1 MANTLYVGTA
11 EGSFAT
17 ISDAVKA
24 AVDGDIIIV
33 KGGEYTLTNE
43 TVSINKALTVKA
55 EGDVTVDQFGI
66 GSGSANPQDIVIEGF
81 TFKPTKCAVSSPAR
95 TCGIYQNGTNLT
107 TLTVKD
113 CTFDLTSP
121 VAGTTGYGIHL
132 DLNFSGTEKVTVDGC
147 TFNGD
152 GELVTSAM
160 RASYQS
166 SIEFTNNT
174 VNDVSG
180 HAVHLS
186 LTGPVWEEFPAEP
199 VVSFDGNTFT
209 NVGSCAI
216 FAADIKNNNVN
227 FAVTDNTITNAQL
240 NGGNQNWGAI
250 RFGSG
255 EANSLT
261 VTGNTITNA
270 NVGVYQGVA
279 LKDGATGT
287 VEISNNDMTL
297 ADRPTYGDPDTIFSA
312 SALNVYDNV
321 NGTVSAGDAAGNTV
335 LIAESADNIIVDAA
349 LTGNKG
355 DIVVIGDKA
364 YIVGTNAFTT
374 ISAAAAAANA
384 IDGKVTI
391 EIAAGDYVEAKPVV
405 LSKKT
410 FTEDDKTYVGGITI
424 KAAADA
430 EVNITGQFWINSG
443 ATDIKDVAFDGLNIE
458 CVEIANGYYT
468 PIGINA
474 NGSVN
479 ASGISVTNCTLTSV
493 ATGDGI
499 GTEGV
504 QFGWGVNVDGAVI
517 TGNTI
522 TADCGI
528 YTEGATNANMTVSG
542 NTIYGREEKSTN
554 TNYAGWAGIYITN
567 VKDGVVISDNTIS
580 DTAYVAIRTTNG
592 GAVITDNTI
601 TNVKDER
608 VVRLGD
614 GTVISGNTVDG
625 NDLAGLYEA
634 YEGTD
639 LTVCGGIAGKDGD
652 TVVINGKTYTVG
664 TNAYS
669 SFTNALSAVTDTTS
683 KIEVIGSITEAG
695 PAANTTITLN
705 DDLTIAGG
713 DITWTS
719 LGGYV
724 WFTKGENAAED
735 LAVTFDGVSFNGT
748 EAKKAFYF
756 GTDTVVDGNSALEFY
771 NAMIME
777 GATVQVEAG
786 SQLNVY
792 RESLNIDGKLAV
804 SGNADFKASE
814 AELADRQVFIQYSQ
828 NINGEIELED
838 TLFASYQRIG
848 LKGSG
853 KVTADNSA
861 LEFGVGYDGVW
872 YSNPIPNGYGD
883 FNVSSADAVIEL
895 TNGSVLKASGNIT
908 NNGTILI
915 DDSTF
920 IANTHAVGNGT
931 IPAANKSGVL
941 TNNGSISATGSTLDV
956 ATLNNTGDVTV
967 TDSKFTASGLVDI
980 GEEASFTVSGDSSIN
995 VANLNSGKITILG
1008 GTTLTDTTIT
1018 KAAAGTVRFE
1028 EGVVTFK
1035 GDNVITADHS
1045 APENSDLVVTE
1056 GASLLITRY
1065 VLAYGRDITV
1075 NGLIED
1081 ATAYEDKAALEA
1093 DGVKLSLKANS
1104 TSGFSISGYGTS
1116 VLDVTDAYVELG
1128 SSSWKTATGTY
1139 TWNFTNSFVNAASF
1153 GNCTAGGS
1161 DTASWVTTFDD
1172 SRLSANYIKSGIG
1185 MTQTFLNGSIG
1196 TVNSMRIDGELNIDA
1211 TSELYVKAYQNNKKG
1226 TQSEHEDI
1234 TGTVNI
1240 QGLLDLNASGNGNL
1254 GVELFGGEI
1263 NVDGGTFKAGKN
1275 DIILDAESTLNV
1287 SNGGKI
1293 ITEGKIIN
1301 AGEVNLTDTAFEFGT
1316 IENSGSVKV
1325 SGNAS
1330 VKAAV
1335 TGNAVE
1341 VLDGTA
1347 ITDSNIGGQVYAFGK
1362 STWQGTNTVS
1372 GIFSAGYYNTD
1383 AKDINVSI
1391 TGKFNNSNMLVKG
1404 TETTSVV
1411 SIGAA
1416 DAERTD
1422 FNGGQIGTFANSV
1435 LNITNADVDYSYMF
1449 LQGSANVSNS
1459 TLNIVGGTNTYFRL
1473 ADAEDQVVVDNSI
1486 WNAGSHVCLGSYNA
1500 AVAGGYADVIIKG
1513 GSEFTAGNLA
1523 LTTVE
1528 GTDYTVKLTVD
1539 GSTVNTSS
1547 VVNNSVAFN
1556 IGAGTEV
1563 FLNNGAKVNATGV
1576 VSNAGTITIDATST
1590 ITAADIKGE
1599 GSIVIDAENF
1609 EGGYKK
1615 IIDITSTAGA
1625 LSDKV
1630 TVIGEGISAVHAAD
1644 GDVYLTDAAV
1654 NTIYVNADWADKKTG
1669 DVTEEGYIIGYN
1681 ATGSFGAVANMLA
1694 TDGSDTTVK
1703 LLGDISSEQ
1712 IVEFV
1717 YGEGDIT
1724 FTADTPVTVK
1734 QEISGS
1740 DWVFDESFANTITIG
1755 ENVTFEVG
1763 ENASGLYVY
1772 YGPSVVVEG
1781 TITGGANW
1789 GCAYLYQGDHVVEST
1804 GTIST
1809 GRIQLGFATLTVNG
1823 DAESD
1828 RTAAH
1833 IDTNYLL
1840 VEGSTFTATDAIIE
1854 AGAIYDSNNGG
1865 MRWGASDFEFS
1876 NSKVTADTVTLG
1888 YADSTMDID
1897 NSVFTAGTVNNN
1909 GTITVS
1915 GESTINIGTL
1925 SGTYVRF
1932 EDTTLVGDS
1941 KIGGN
1946 IRVYGDIV
1954 LDGTLDV
1961 KQTNFYGAA
1970 TIKSGSEFTGSTTI
1984 VGVGSEFTLEE
1995 GATLNTRFFNV
2006 MSNADINGT
2015 MNLTHSDPRQKLI
2028 QIFEGGVANINST
2041 ADVTVEGHN
2050 ALVHEGG
2057 VLNVNGK
2064 LDITKRE
2071 ANKNDPTRGGIL
2083 FNEGEV
2089 NVSEG
2094 TVNGVRIEN
2103 AGAINVSNSTFAFTG
2118 DVTLGDYITIDG
2130 FTAVADSA
2138 RDVIVAMVEVGESKG
2153 KTFNISVAKNSTS
2166 ATIYTQDFA
2175 DGTYNATVIDST
2187 TGDVFATTITV
2198 TNGTMTVAD
2207 SDFTAGTL
2215 NVGNGTLEIS
2225 GNSKVTSAVTGAV
2238 SFTDDTVLGTGSV
2251 LTVDGDV
2258 TAAGDLAF
2266 EFGGL
2271 ASAKTLSVEG
2281 TLSIDNVT
2289 LPGSGESVTLVS
2301 DVTNASCNGLVIN
2314 GLTAIDSV
2322 IGVDQQ
2328 IYKTIIDDTGI
2339 VLVNDTANYTAM
2351 SGDIAAVTQTA
2362 DTYTFSVDVSA
2373 ITGGFGAY
2381 TYSFA
2386 ATDAAGNALDLT
2398 FDGTSFTLSEVPA
2411 AGVINVTATVTDEA
2425 GFTYTTN
2432 AFAADVADYTAPEF
2446 TKGPEATVKA
2456 NSVTITCSFTD
2467 VTGVTSYDIV
2477 FDGASYSFDAAGSD
2491 AKFTLN
2497 NIGEGKHTYTV
2508 TAYDAAGNKVTSEE
2522 QTVSI
2527 SVAANIKSNGYSQ
2540 IVAYDAGRG
2549 AIGYIY
2555 NDGET
2560 KPVWK
2565 GLWQWGADAADKA
2578 VAIGCFSGSTSKGDG
2593 VLVYNSANQSLW
2605 AWTDLGASGYAYK
2618 SYGYLKDGFTVEG
2631 IADLDGNGYDDLLVS
2646 YEDGTFGA
2654 SIDGAKYV
2662 QLGSGVE
2669 VIGGANFGTDN
2680 DSLIVKN
2687 GENYELWSVNGT
2699 VGEWST
2705 STLAAV
2711 EDDWTI
2717 AAIGDFSGDGIDDI
2731 VVWQESTGYMYAW
2744 ENGDADTKR
2753 WVGALDQSGWEIA
2766 AVGDYNGDGKEDLL
2780 LRETTTGWGGLGYW
2794 GGAYAGD
2801 WNDLGA
2807 RIETDRN
2814 GTKFSVLA

>member
-24 AVDGDIIIV
+24 AADGDIIIV
-33 KGGEYTLTNE
+33 KGGEYALTNE

-66 GSGSANPQDIVIEGF
+66 GSGTAKPQDIVIEGF
-81 TFKPTKCAVSSPAR
+81 TFKPSVCAVEAGR
-95 TCGIYQNGTNLT
+95 TAGIYQNGTNLT
-107 TLTVKD
+107 SLTVSG
-113 CTFDLTSP
+113 CTFDLTA
-121 VAGTTGYGIHL
+121 VTTGTTGYGIHL

-152 GELVTSAM
+152 GNWVTSAM

-174 VNDVSG
+174 VTDVSG
-180 HAVHLS
+180 MGVQLS
-186 LTGPVWEEFPAEP
+186 LTGPTWGYKGEAE
-199 VVSFDGNTFT
+199 VVFDGNEFT
-209 NVGSCAI
+209 NIGSNAI
-216 FAADIKNNNVN
+216 HAADIANDNTN
-227 FAVTDNTITNAQL
+227 FVVTDNTITNAQL
-240 NGGNQNWGAI
+240 NGGSQYWGAI

-255 EANSLT
+255 YVNGLT
-261 VTGNTITNA
+261 ITGNTITNA
-270 NVGVYQGVA
+270 NVGIYQGVG

-287 VEISNNDMTL
+287 VEISDNTMTL
-297 ADRPTYGDPDTIFSA
+297 ADRPVYGDA
-312 SALNVYDNV
+312 SSTMTAGALNVYSNTD
-321 NGTVSAGDAAGNTV
+321 GTVSAGDTTGNTT
-335 LIAESADNIIVDAA
+335 IFAEPATSIIVDASIE
-349 LTGNKG
+349 GNAG
-355 DIVVIGDKA
+355 DMIVIDGKA
-364 YIVGTNAFTT
+364 YVIGTNAFTT
-374 ISAAAAAANA
+374 INAAVAAATA

-410 FTEDDKTYVGGITI
+410 FTEDGKTYVGGITI

-458 CVEIANGYYT
+458 CVEKANGYYT
-468 PIGINA
+468 PIGFNA

-499 GTEGV
+499 GTEGI
-504 QFGWGVNVDGAVI
+504 QFGWGINVDGAVI

-528 YTEGATNANMTVSG
+528 YTEGGTNANMTVSG

-554 TNYAGWAGIYITN
+554 TNYAGWAGVYITG
-567 VKDGVVISDNTIS
+567 VKDGVVITDNTIS
-580 DTAYVAIRTTNG
+580 DTAYVAIRTTKG
-592 GAVITDNTI
+592 GAVVTDNTI
-601 TNVKDER
+601 SNVKDEKI
-608 VVRLGD
+608 VNLSN

-639 LTVCGGIAGKDGD
+639 LTVCGGIAGKEGD

-705 DDLTIAGG
+705 NSLTIAGG

-719 LGGYV
+719 LGGWV
-724 WFTKGENAAED
+724 WFNKGENAAED

-771 NAMIME
+771 NAKIMD

-792 RESLNIDGKLAV
+792 REALNIEGKLAV

-828 NINGEIELED
+828 NIYGEIELED
-838 TLFASYQRIG
+838 TLFASYQRID

-861 LEFGVGYDGVW
+861 LEFGVGYDGAW
-872 YSNPIPNGYGD
+872 YSNPVPNGYGD

-895 TNGSVLKASGNIT
+895 TNGSVLKASGDIT

-920 IANTHAVGNGT
+920 IANTHAVSNGT

-995 VANLNSGKITILG
+995 IANLNSGKITILG

-1104 TSGFSISGYGTS
+1104 ASGFSISGYGTS

-1139 TWNFTNSFVNAASF
+1139 TWNFTNSFVSAASF
-1153 GNCTAGGS
+1153 GNNAAGAS

-1211 TSELYVKAYQNNKKG
+1211 TSVLYVKAYQNNKKG

-1287 SNGGKI
+1287 SNDGKI

-1301 AGEVNLTDTAFEFGT
+1301 AGTVNLTDTAFEFGT

-1330 VKAAV
+1330 VNAAV

-1341 VLDGTA
+1341 VLDGTTV
-1347 ITDSNIGGQVYAFGK
+1347 TDSQIGGKVYAFGK
-1362 STWQGTNTVS
+1362 STWQGNNTVV

-1459 TLNIVGGTNTYFRL
+1459 TLTIVNGGINTYFRL
-1473 ADAEDQVVVDNSI
+1473 ADAEDQVVIDNSV
-1486 WNAGSHVCLGSYNA
+1486 WNGGAYVCLGSYNA
-1500 AVAGGYADVIIKG
+1500 GVAGGYADVIIKG
-1513 GSEFTAGNLA
+1513 GSEFTAGNLS

-1539 GSTVNTSS
+1539 GSTVNTSA

-1576 VSNAGTITIDATST
+1576 VSNAGTITIDAAST
-1590 ITAADIKGE
+1590 LTAADITGE
-1599 GSIVIDAENF
+1599 GTITIDAEGF
-1609 EGGYKK
+1609 TGYKK
-1615 IIDITSTAGA
+1615 VIELSGSASLAG
-1625 LSDKV
+1625 KV
-1630 TVIGEGISAVHAAD
+1630 TVNGAKAVYGED
-1644 GDVYLTDAAV
+1644 GDVYITDAATGTVFV
-1654 NTIYVNADWADKKTG
+1654 NSAWNGMKVGEQTS
-1669 DVTEEGYIIGYN
+1669 EGYIYGYN
-1681 ATGSFGAVANMLA
+1681 AVSTIGEVANMIA
-1694 TDGSDTTVK
+1694 TDGSDTTIK
-1703 LLGDISSEQ
+1703 LLSDVASEK
-1712 IVEFV
+1712 VVDFN

-1724 FTADTPVTVK
+1724 FTADTAVTVK
-1734 QEISGS
+1734 QTILGS
-1740 DWVFDESFANTITIG
+1740 EWVFDEGIDNTITIG
-1755 ENVTFEVG
+1755 ENVTFEIYD
-1763 ENASGLYVY
+1763 NASGLYVY
-1772 YGPSVVVEG
+1772 YGPSLKIEG
-1781 TITGGANW
+1781 TVTGGQNW
-1789 GCAYLYQGDHVVEST
+1789 GCAYLLPST
-1804 GTIST
+1804 VMLSAPMPRST
-1809 GRIQLGFATLTVNG
+1809 P
-1823 DAESD
+1823 
-1828 RTAAH
+1828 
-1833 IDTNYLL
+1833 
-1840 VEGSTFTATDAIIE
+1840 
-1854 AGAIYDSNNGG
+1854 
-1865 MRWGASDFEFS
+1865 
-1876 NSKVTADTVTLG
+1876 
-1888 YADSTMDID
+1888 
-1897 NSVFTAGTVNNN
+1897 
-1909 GTITVS
+1909 
-1915 GESTINIGTL
+1915 
-1925 SGTYVRF
+1925 
-1932 EDTTLVGDS
+1932 TT
-1941 KIGGN
+1941 
-1946 IRVYGDIV
+1946 
-1954 LDGTLDV
+1954 
-1961 KQTNFYGAA
+1961 
-1970 TIKSGSEFTGSTTI
+1970 
-1984 VGVGSEFTLEE
+1984 
-1995 GATLNTRFFNV
+1995 
-2006 MSNADINGT
+2006 
-2015 MNLTHSDPRQKLI
+2015 
-2028 QIFEGGVANINST
+2028 
-2041 ADVTVEGHN
+2041 
-2050 ALVHEGG
+2050 
-2057 VLNVNGK
+2057 
-2064 LDITKRE
+2064 
-2071 ANKNDPTRGGIL
+2071 
-2083 FNEGEV
+2083 
-2089 NVSEG
+2089 
-2094 TVNGVRIEN
+2094 
-2103 AGAINVSNSTFAFTG
+2103 
-2118 DVTLGDYITIDG
+2118 
-2130 FTAVADSA
+2130 
-2138 RDVIVAMVEVGESKG
+2138 
-2153 KTFNISVAKNSTS
+2153 
-2166 ATIYTQDFA
+2166 
-2175 DGTYNATVIDST
+2175 
-2187 TGDVFATTITV
+2187 
-2198 TNGTMTVAD
+2198 
-2207 SDFTAGTL
+2207 
-2215 NVGNGTLEIS
+2215 
-2225 GNSKVTSAVTGAV
+2225 
-2238 SFTDDTVLGTGSV
+2238 
-2251 LTVDGDV
+2251 
-2258 TAAGDLAF
+2258 
-2266 EFGGL
+2266 
-2271 ASAKTLSVEG
+2271 
-2281 TLSIDNVT
+2281 
-2289 LPGSGESVTLVS
+2289 
-2301 DVTNASCNGLVIN
+2301 C
-2314 GLTAIDSV
+2314 
-2322 IGVDQQ
+2322 
-2328 IYKTIIDDTGI
+2328 
-2339 VLVNDTANYTAM
+2339 
-2351 SGDIAAVTQTA
+2351 
-2362 DTYTFSVDVSA
+2362 
-2373 ITGGFGAY
+2373 
-2381 TYSFA
+2381 
-2386 ATDAAGNALDLT
+2386 
-2398 FDGTSFTLSEVPA
+2398 
-2411 AGVINVTATVTDEA
+2411 
-2425 GFTYTTN
+2425 
-2432 AFAADVADYTAPEF
+2432 
-2446 TKGPEATVKA
+2446 
-2456 NSVTITCSFTD
+2456 
-2467 VTGVTSYDIV
+2467 
-2477 FDGASYSFDAAGSD
+2477 
-2491 AKFTLN
+2491 
-2497 NIGEGKHTYTV
+2497 
-2508 TAYDAAGNKVTSEE
+2508 
-2522 QTVSI
+2522 
-2527 SVAANIKSNGYSQ
+2527 
-2540 IVAYDAGRG
+2540 
-2549 AIGYIY
+2549 
-2555 NDGET
+2555 
-2560 KPVWK
+2560 
-2565 GLWQWGADAADKA
+2565 
-2578 VAIGCFSGSTSKGDG
+2578 
-2593 VLVYNSANQSLW
+2593 
-2605 AWTDLGASGYAYK
+2605 
-2618 SYGYLKDGFTVEG
+2618 
-2631 IADLDGNGYDDLLVS
+2631 
-2646 YEDGTFGA
+2646 
-2654 SIDGAKYV
+2654 
-2662 QLGSGVE
+2662 
-2669 VIGGANFGTDN
+2669 
-2680 DSLIVKN
+2680 
-2687 GENYELWSVNGT
+2687 
-2699 VGEWST
+2699 
-2705 STLAAV
+2705 
-2711 EDDWTI
+2711 
-2717 AAIGDFSGDGIDDI
+2717 
-2731 VVWQESTGYMYAW
+2731 
-2744 ENGDADTKR
+2744 
-2753 WVGALDQSGWEIA
+2753 
-2766 AVGDYNGDGKEDLL
+2766 
-2780 LRETTTGWGGLGYW
+2780 
-2794 GGAYAGD
+2794 
-2801 WNDLGA
+2801 
-2807 RIETDRN
+2807 
-2814 GTKFSVLA
+2814 